1 MQTTPQTGFPA
12 LEAAAP
18 CEPRRRDE
26 RTYQWMTV
34 AAILAVLAT
43 VWVF

>member
-1 MQTTPQTGFPA
+1 MMRSVTQFGD
-12 LEAAAP
+12 EAMP
-18 CEPRRRDE
+18 ELRRRAD
-26 RTYQWMTV
+26 RAYQVVTV